1 MPFSIVVFAGFLCR
15 FAVFPFAIFLARNG
29 KLRQK
34 LALDKMD
41 FGRSKILGSVFPKY
55 RGMVQ
60 GPKYQTQNIIECFVC
75 AASANFENIVFHHE
89 KERGNQEN
97 PEKSRKIEL

>member
-1 MPFSIVVFAGFLCR
+1 MAVFAIFDCRFCRFFFCR

-89 KERGNQEN
+89 KERGN
-97 PEKSRKIEL
+97 